1 MKRFLAQLACLAVC
15 LIPTAALAHV
25 GVGSTSGLAH
35 GFMHPL
41 SGLDHQFAMVLV
53 GTLAYQLG
61 GRALWLVP
69 LAFVSA
75 MAFGGVLG
83 VAAAPM
89 PFVELGIA
97 LSVVLLGAGV
107 AFGVKPPVAVAMAV
121 AGLFAIFHGHAH
133 GTEMPLDVSGAAY
146 AAGFMAATTLLH
158 VIGIGLGYTVGL
170 AGQTYGK
177 TIYRLAGDVASVAGL
192 GLLTGLS

>member
-1 MKRFLAQLACLAVC
+1 MNRFLAQLTCLAVC

-25 GVGSTSGLAH
+25 GVGSTNGLAH

-41 SGLDHQFAMVLV
+41 SGLDHQLAMVLV

-83 VAAAPM
+83 VAAAPV

-97 LSVVLLGAGV
+97 LSVVLLGGAV

-146 AAGFMAATTLLH
+146 AAGFTVATTLLH
-158 VIGIGLGYTVGL
+158 AIGIGLGYTVGL
-170 AGQTYGK
+170 ADDLSPSRRRCLGGG
-177 TIYRLAGDVASVAGL
+177 IGSVDRT
-192 GLLTGLS
+192 LLSRCP

>member
-1 MKRFLAQLACLAVC
+1 MKRFLAQFACLAVC

-25 GVGSTSGLAH
+25 GVASASGLAH
-35 GFMHPL
+35 GFIHPL
-41 SGLDHQFAMVLV
+41 SGLDHQLAMVLV

-83 VAAAPM
+83 VAAAPV
-89 PFVELGIA
+89 PFVEIGIA
-97 LSVVLLGAGV
+97 LSVIQLGAV

-146 AAGFMAATTLLH
+146 AAGFMTATTLLH
-158 VIGIGLGYTVGL
+158 AIGIGLGYTVGL

-177 TIYRLAGDVASVAGL
+177 TIYRLAGGVASVAGL

>member
-1 MKRFLAQLACLAVC
+1 MNRFLAQLTCLAVC

-25 GVGSTSGLAH
+25 GSGSTNGLAH
-35 GFMHPL
+35 GFIHPL
-41 SGLDHQFAMVLV
+41 SGLDHQLAMVLV

-83 VAAAPM
+83 VVAAPV

-107 AFGVKPPVAVAMAV
+107 AFGIKPPVA
-121 AGLFAIFHGHAH
+121 
-133 GTEMPLDVSGAAY
+133 
-146 AAGFMAATTLLH
+146 
-158 VIGIGLGYTVGL
+158 
-170 AGQTYGK
+170 
-177 TIYRLAGDVASVAGL
+177 
-192 GLLTGLS
+192 